1 VDAVLFIVEVKTKLG
16 QRDSYVAQAQTH
28 RINVLANEPE
38 CDRYDIFVPDDDEN
52 TVFLYEVYAD
62 MNAVETHFNTAYM
75 KTYGEATA
83 SLVKDR
89 NIRRYS
95 LANESIPG
103 K

>member
-1 VDAVLFIVEVKTKLG
+1 MNAILFIVEVKTELG
-16 QRDSYVAQAQTH
+16 QRNSYVAQAQTH
-28 RINVLANEPE
+28 RINVLANEPG

-62 MNAVETHFNTAYM
+62 MNAVETHLSTTYM

-89 NIRRYS
+89 NITRYS

>member
-1 VDAVLFIVEVKTKLG
+1 MNAILFIVEVKTELG

-62 MNAVETHFNTAYM
+62 MNAVETHLCTIYM

-89 NIRRYS
+89 NITRYS